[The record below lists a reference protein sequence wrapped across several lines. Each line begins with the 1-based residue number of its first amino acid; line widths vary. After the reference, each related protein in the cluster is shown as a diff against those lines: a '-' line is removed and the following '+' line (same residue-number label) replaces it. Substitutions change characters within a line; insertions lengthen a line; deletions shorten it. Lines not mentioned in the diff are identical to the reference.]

1 MAAPPDRY
9 LLLLGSN
16 IEREE
21 NLDRAVQILESRFTV
36 LARSR
41 ICESDAVGDPTGPA
55 FFNRAILIRAG
66 LAPRA
71 LHADLHAVEH
81 CLGRLRTTDRHS
93 PRTIDIDIL
102 GALDAAGA
110 LLPDPPLHR
119 DVRRHHY
126 AAVPA
131 AEIAGDLL
139 LPDGTTL
146 AASAAAL
153 GPPPKGFRV
162 LPA

>member
-1 MAAPPDRY
+1 MAALPDRY

-16 IEREE
+16 VEREE
-21 NLDRAVQILESRFTV
+21 NLDRAVQMLESRFTV

-41 ICESDAVGDPTGPA
+41 VCESDAVGDPTGPA
-55 FFNRAILIRAG
+55 FFNRALVVRSR
-66 LAPRA
+66 LSPREMRGE
-71 LHADLHAVEH
+71 LHAVEH
-81 CLGRLRTTDRHS
+81 GLGRLRTLDRHA
-93 PRTIDIDIL
+93 PRTIDIDVL

-119 DVRRHHY
+119 DLRRHHY

-131 AEIAGDLL
+131 AEIAGDLV

-146 AASAAAL
+146 
-153 GPPPKGFRV
+153 
-162 LPA
+162 

>member
-1 MAAPPDRY
+1 MAPVPDRY

-21 NLDRAVQILESRFTV
+21 NLDRAVQMLESRFVV

-55 FFNRAILIRAG
+55 FYNRALVVRAD
-66 LAPRA
+66 LAPREMHSH
-71 LHADLHAVEH
+71 LHAIEH
-81 CLGRLRTTDRHS
+81 CLGRLRTMDRHS

-102 GALDAAGA
+102 CALDAAGA
-110 LLPDPPLHR
+110 LLPDPPLHK

-131 AEIAGDLL
+131 AEIAGDLV
-139 LPDGTTL
+139 LPEGTTL
-146 AASAAAL
+146 AAAAAAL
-153 GPPPKGFRV
+153 GPVPKGFRV